1 MHIAKV
7 PNRNARPSF
16 LLRET
21 YREDG
26 KVKNRTLANLSKLP
40 VERIE
45 TLRAALRGDP
55 LAPIGETGFEIRRS
69 LPHGHGLAALSAAR
83 RIGLDGLLPRR
94 APQRRRDLALGLIV
108 ARLLDPAAKLATARM
123 LDADPASH
131 SLGRTLGRGSVSAR
145 QM

>member
-7 PNRNARPSF
+7 PNPNPRPSF

-55 LAPIGETGFEIRRS
+55 LAPIGEAGFEIRRS
-69 LPHGHGLAALSAAR
+69 LPHGHVLAA
-83 RIGLDGLLPRR
+83 
-94 APQRRRDLALGLIV
+94 
-108 ARLLDPAAKLATARM
+108 LATAR
-123 LDADPASH
+123 PGES
-131 SLGRTLGRGSVSAR
+131 GEGIYRVTRVAR
-145 QM
+145 KSSSQAAT